1 MTATPIRYVLR
12 AGATVFT
19 VSAIVLLAAPEWF
32 TVELGLDATPG
43 TTWTMRM
50 LAAALLGLA
59 GQMALVSRGS
69 DRAVRLGAGVMII
82 AGGLFTAFTFIVP
95 GPWTWLRWAYVAFGA
110 TFWLAY
116 VILLIAGRRAAAS
129 TSGA

>member
-1 MTATPIRYVLR
+1 MTRPIRYVLR
-12 AGATVFT
+12 AGASVFT

-32 TVELGLDATPG
+32 TRELGLDPSAG

-59 GQMALVSRGS
+59 GQMALVSRGTDVS
-69 DRAVRLGAGVMII
+69 VRLGAVVMLV
-82 AGGLFTAFTFIVP
+82 AGGLFTLLTFVVP
-95 GPWTWLRWAYVAFGA
+95 GPWTWLRWAYVGFGA

-116 VILLIAGRRAAAS
+116 VVLLIATRPREPARA
-129 TSGA
+129 TTG